1 MFHSLLG
8 GGVLVVVVVLVVVL
22 VGVGDG
28 EGGGWVVVLLLEY
41 VQYMLNVAV
50 CPGFTVCELG
60 EVTWQLRL
68 ELHSIIE
75 MLNVSG
81 PLTAKLPEALP
92 LQSTTV
98 CP

>member
-1 MFHSLLG
+1 
-8 GGVLVVVVVLVVVL
+8 
-22 VGVGDG
+22 
-28 EGGGWVVVLLLEY
+28 
-41 VQYMLNVAV
+41 MLNVAV